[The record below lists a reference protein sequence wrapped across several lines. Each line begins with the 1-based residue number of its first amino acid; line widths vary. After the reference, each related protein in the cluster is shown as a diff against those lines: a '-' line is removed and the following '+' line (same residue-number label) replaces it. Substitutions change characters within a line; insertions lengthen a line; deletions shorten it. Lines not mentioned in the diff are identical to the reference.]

1 MRLHRFFV
9 NEMVGGR
16 AKIVISDEDLLH
28 QWKKVFR
35 LASGDNVIIF
45 DGSGNDYECKI
56 VTISKDRAELAVG
69 ASRNIPAIPKD
80 VWLFIALIKKDHFEW
95 VVEKGTELGVSHF
108 VPILAE
114 RSEKKYLNMERLA
127 KIAKE
132 ASEQSGR
139 GTVPEIHAVMSL
151 EDAIVG
157 EISSIADDISSN
169 MAKNPPN
176 KIVFDPNGVLLTR
189 ADFENKKPAE
199 PVALF
204 IGPEGGWSEDELA
217 LFASKKVSVKSMG
230 QQILRA
236 ETAAIASATLFL
248 LN

>member
-35 LASGDNVIIF
+35 LVPHDNVIIF
-45 DGSGNDYECKI
+45 DGSGNDYQCKI
-56 VTISKDRAELAVG
+56 ETLSKERAELAVG
-69 ASRNIPAIPKD
+69 APRNIPATKKD
-80 VWLFIALIKKDHFEW
+80 LWLFVALIKKDHFEW

-108 VPILAE
+108 VPIIAE
-114 RSEKKYLNMERLA
+114 RSEKKDLNMERLS

-151 EDAIVG
+151 EDAVA
-157 EISSIADDISSN
+157 SDISGMAGDISRN
-169 MAKNPPN
+169 VAKNSPN
-176 KIVFDPNGVLLTR
+176 KIALDPKGVALMR
-189 ADFENKKPAE
+189 EDFENKE
-199 PVALF
+199 PTALF

-217 LFASKKVSVKSMG
+217 LFASKKVLVKNMG

-236 ETAAIASATLFL
+236 ETASIASATLFL
-248 LN
+248 YF

>member
-9 NEMVGGR
+9 NEIVGGR

-35 LASGDNVIIF
+35 LVPHDNVIIF
-45 DGSGNDYECKI
+45 DGSGNDYQCKI
-56 VTISKDRAELAVG
+56 ETISKDRAELAVG
-69 ASRNIPAIPKD
+69 APRNIPATKKD
-80 VWLFIALIKKDHFEW
+80 LWLFVALIKKDHFEW

-108 VPILAE
+108 VPIIAE
-114 RSEKKYLNMERLA
+114 RSEKKDLNMERLA

-151 EDAIVG
+151 EDAVASDIFG
-157 EISSIADDISSN
+157 MAGDISRN
-169 MAKNPPN
+169 VAKNSPN
-176 KIVFDPNGVLLTR
+176 KIALDPKGLALVR
-189 ADFENKKPAE
+189 EDFENKE
-199 PVALF
+199 PTALF

-217 LFASKKVSVKSMG
+217 LFASKKVLVKNMG

-236 ETAAIASATLFL
+236 ETASIASATLFL
-248 LN
+248 YF